1 MLKRVG
7 SFIACGESPYARC
20 VNSPGAALELVHLSR
35 LSASRELG
43 LYPPP
48 CGEGIGGLRPPFFV
62 RRTPMRSIG
71 YGEARRVGVVRFC
84 VGGATQIS
92 LRHPPPHPSPT
103 RGEGADR
110 VRRSD

>member
-48 CGEGIGGLRPPFFV
+48 CGEDIGSLRPPFFV

-71 YGEARRVGVVRFC
+71 YGEAPGWGSC
-84 VGGATQIS
+84 GEPLTD
-92 LRHPPPHPSPT
+92 PHPNPSPAGCGLA
-103 RGEGADR
+103 RFR
-110 VRRSD
+110 QILK